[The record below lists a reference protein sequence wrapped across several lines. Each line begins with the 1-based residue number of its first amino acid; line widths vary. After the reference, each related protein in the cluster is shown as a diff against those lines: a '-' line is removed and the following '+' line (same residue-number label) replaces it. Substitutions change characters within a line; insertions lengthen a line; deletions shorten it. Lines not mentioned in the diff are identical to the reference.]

1 MVAKTG
7 PFVADGYVKAAGST
21 TEYKIWDTTGALYPG
36 GVKMTPG
43 STLAFTVADT
53 TTAQTLQNKTLGTG
67 TVVSLET
74 ATSDTALANYGV
86 SVLPY
91 STGAQTV
98 TLSAPIV
105 GMQKFLI
112 VDSTLVPDTTGIFC
126 NVFSGSTATFFRS
139 NSTTYTENQYVGLGP
154 PHACLHL
161 LGISTAIWAT
171 VNAYGNVKFS
181 TQAAYST

>member
-1 MVAKTG
+1 MTAKSG
-7 PFVADGYVKAAGST
+7 PFIANGYTKTAGST
-21 TEYKIWDTTGALYPG
+21 TEYQLWDTTGALYPG

-43 STLAFTVADT
+43 STAAFTVSDT

-67 TVVSLET
+67 TVASLET

-98 TLSAPIV
+98 TLSAPIA

-112 VDSTLVPDTTGIFC
+112 VDSTLSPDTTGIFC
-126 NVFSGSTATFFRS
+126 AVYSGSTATFFRN
-139 NSTTYTENQYVGLGP
+139 NSTAYTEYIYVGLGP
-154 PHACLHL
+154 PHASLHL
-161 LGISTAIWAT
+161 IGISTAIWAT
-171 VNAYGNVKFS
+171 VNTFGNVKFS
-181 TQAAYST
+181 TQAVFST